1 MQAPTNSILDGEGE
15 RLYVKNF
22 DTARI
27 DKRCLAVVLVLFLLM
42 SCAAAVAQ
50 DVRRFVSS
58 KAGDRISPKPVLQF
72 APGGDSA
79 TVNFAID
86 ENVRYQKMDG
96 FGASF
101 LEAGLICLNRLPPA
115 KRESVLR
122 ALFDPDTGA
131 GFSAMKTVI
140 ASTDFMSAGP
150 FYSYDGVPGDVAM
163 NHFSIARDLGPNGL
177 ITFIKLARRYGNFVL
192 QAPMDYPPD
201 WMLIDVNKNQ
211 DVNPRYYDALAHY
224 CLRYLQEYEK
234 HGVFVD
240 YLSLFNEPDIYTKIP
255 YNEIDALLKD
265 HVGPLFKKEGIR
277 TRIMLSEA
285 PNREDAARN
294 YPLVLDDPAARQ
306 YVSVVPYHGYDNQD
320 WDKILNLH
328 RQYPDLPLWMTEVC
342 YAYDSGTP
350 KSMPL
355 PRFDFEDG
363 DYWGNQIFNDLEVYT
378 SAWIYWNM
386 ILDEKGGPW
395 SVSKIHGNPDPNVQH
410 PVVIVDRHSKKVT
423 YTGLYYYLAHFSKFV
438 RPGDIR
444 VKTTGSLD
452 GVRVMAFQAPD
463 GSIVAELMNS
473 KKEDVEV
480 GVKFHDRVLR
490 MKLPATS
497 ITTALWSGKPAKAE
511 AAGDVGADAFVRPAE
526 HGEAYPHGSPLTLS
540 LRHPTR

>member
-1 MQAPTNSILDGEGE
+1 ME
-15 RLYVKNF
+15 RPKAQTTKGYAVATLAIFFLVAC
-22 DTARI
+22 TAT
-27 DKRCLAVVLVLFLLM
+27 
-42 SCAAAVAQ
+42 VAQ

-58 KAGDRISPKPVLQF
+58 KAGDRISSKPTLRFEQDR
-72 APGGDSA
+72 DSSI
-79 TVNFAID
+79 VKFEID
-86 ENVRYQKMDG
+86 DDVTYQRIDG

-101 LEAGLICLNRLPPA
+101 LEAGLICLNSLPPGE
-115 KRESVLR
+115 RESVLR
-122 ALFDPDTGA
+122 ALFDPEKGA

-150 FYSYDGVPGDVAM
+150 FYSYDDVPGDVAM
-163 NHFSIARDLGPNGL
+163 SHFSIARDLEPNGL
-177 ITFIKLARRYGNFVL
+177 ITFIKLARRYGKFVL

-201 WMLIDVNKNQ
+201 WMLLDVSKNQ
-211 DVNPRYYDALAHY
+211 DVNSQYYDALARY
-224 CLRYLQEYEK
+224 YLRYLQEYDK

-255 YNEIDALLKD
+255 YNEIDVLLRD
-265 HVGPLFKKEGIR
+265 HVGPLLKKEGIH

-306 YVSVVPYHGYDNQD
+306 YVSVLPYHGYDNQD

-342 YAYDSGTP
+342 YAYDAGTP

-363 DYWGNQIFNDLEVYT
+363 DYWGNQIFNDLEVDT

-395 SVSKIHGNPDPNVQH
+395 SVSEIHGNPDPNVQH
-410 PVVIVDRHSKKVT
+410 PVVIIDRRSKKVT

-438 RPGDIR
+438 RPGDVRI
-444 VKTTGSLD
+444 KTTGSLD
-452 GVRVMAFQAPD
+452 GVRVIAFKAPD
-463 GSIVAELMNS
+463 GEIVTELMNS
-473 KKEDVEV
+473 KAEDVEM
-480 GVKFHDRVLR
+480 GLKFHDRVLR
-490 MKLPATS
+490 LRLPAIS
-497 ITTALWSGKPAKAE
+497 ITTALWSIKSAKADAAERAE
-511 AAGDVGADAFVRPAE
+511 AIKSKTD
-526 HGEAYPHGSPLTLS
+526 S
-540 LRHPTR
+540 

>member
-1 MQAPTNSILDGEGE
+1 ME
-15 RLYVKNF
+15 RSKARKRKGYAVATLAIFFSVAC
-22 DTARI
+22 TAT
-27 DKRCLAVVLVLFLLM
+27 
-42 SCAAAVAQ
+42 VAQ

-58 KAGDRISPKPVLQF
+58 KAGDRISSKPTLPFEPDRDPSIVKF
-72 APGGDSA
+72 E
-79 TVNFAID
+79 ID
-86 ENVRYQKMDG
+86 DDVTYQRIDG

-101 LEAGLICLNRLPPA
+101 LEAGLICLNSLPPGE
-115 KRESVLR
+115 RESVLR
-122 ALFDPDTGA
+122 ALFDPEKGA

-150 FYSYDGVPGDVAM
+150 FYSYDDVPGDVAM
-163 NHFSIARDLGPNGL
+163 SHFSIARDLEPNGL
-177 ITFIKLARRYGNFVL
+177 ITFIKLARRYGKFVL

-201 WMLIDVNKNQ
+201 WMLVDVGKNQ
-211 DVNPRYYDALAHY
+211 DVNSQYYAALARYY
-224 CLRYLQEYEK
+224 LRYLQEYDK
-234 HGVFVD
+234 QGVFVD

-255 YNEIDALLKD
+255 YNEIDVLLRD
-265 HVGPLFKKEGIR
+265 HVGPLLKKEGIR

-306 YVSVVPYHGYDNQD
+306 YVSVVPYHGYDNKD

-342 YAYDSGTP
+342 YAYDAGTP

-363 DYWGNQIFNDLEVYT
+363 NYWGNQIFNDLEVDT

-395 SVSKIHGNPDPNVQH
+395 SVSEIHGNPDPNVQH
-410 PVVIVDRHSKKVT
+410 PVVIIDRRSKKVT

-438 RPGDIR
+438 RPGDVRI
-444 VKTTGSLD
+444 KTTGSLD
-452 GVRVMAFQAPD
+452 GVRIMAFKAPD
-463 GSIVAELMNS
+463 GEIVTELMNS
-473 KKEDVEV
+473 KDEDVEM
-480 GVKFHDRVLR
+480 GLKFHDRVLR
-490 MKLPATS
+490 LKLPAMS
-497 ITTALWSGKPAKAE
+497 ITTALWSSKSGKAE
-511 AAGDVGADAFVRPAE
+511 AAEHAE
-526 HGEAYPHGSPLTLS
+526 EIKSKTGS
-540 LRHPTR
+540 

>member
-1 MQAPTNSILDGEGE
+1 MKRSKAQKRKQNVVATLAIFFL
-15 RLYVKNF
+15 VAC
-22 DTARI
+22 TAT
-27 DKRCLAVVLVLFLLM
+27 
-42 SCAAAVAQ
+42 VAQ
-50 DVRRFVSS
+50 DVRLFVSS
-58 KAGDRISPKPVLQF
+58 KARDRMSSKP
-72 APGGDSA
+72 
-79 TVNFAID
+79 TVRFEQDRDPSIVKFEID
-86 ENVRYQKMDG
+86 DDITYQRIDG

-101 LEAGLICLNRLPPA
+101 LEAGLICLNSLPPRE
-115 KRESVLR
+115 RESVLR
-122 ALFDPDTGA
+122 ALFDPEKGA

-150 FYSYDGVPGDVAM
+150 FYSYDDVRGDVAM
-163 NHFSIARDLGPNGL
+163 SHFSIARDLEPNGL
-177 ITFIKLARRYGNFVL
+177 ITFIKLARRYGKFVL

-201 WMLIDVNKNQ
+201 WMLFDVNKNQ
-211 DVNPRYYDALAHY
+211 DVNSQYYDALARY
-224 CLRYLQEYEK
+224 YLRYLQEYEK

-255 YNEIDALLKD
+255 YNEIDVLLRD
-265 HVGPLFKKEGIR
+265 HVGPLLKKEGIR

-306 YVSVVPYHGYDNQD
+306 YVSVAPYHGYDNKD

-342 YAYDSGTP
+342 YAYDAGTP

-363 DYWGNQIFNDLEVYT
+363 DYWGNQIFNDLEVDT

-395 SVSKIHGNPDPNVQH
+395 SVSEIHGNPDPNVQH
-410 PVVIVDRHSKKVT
+410 PVVIIDRRTKKVT

-444 VKTTGSLD
+444 IKTTGSLD
-452 GVRVMAFQAPD
+452 GVRVMAFKAPD
-463 GSIVAELMNS
+463 GEIVTELMNS
-473 KKEDVEV
+473 KDEDVEI

-490 MKLPATS
+490 SKLPAIS
-497 ITTALWSGKPAKAE
+497 ITTALWSGKSAKVE
-511 AAGDVGADAFVRPAE
+511 AAEHAE
-526 HGEAYPHGSPLTLS
+526 EIKSKIGS
-540 LRHPTR
+540 